1 MQATNILNTF
11 SQRIRVCGIVQG
23 VGFRPF
29 VWRLAKELDL
39 KGWVRNDAHGVEI
52 EVSGAE
58 DQVNNL
64 VERLRLELPEAARI
78 DSISIRETTLQCFA
92 EDFFILNSRGGRSLP
107 MIGHDTAVC
116 RDCLAELFDSENR
129 RWRYAFSYCTNCG
142 PRYTISRGLPY
153 ARERTS
159 FKPFIPCGKCQNE
172 YRRSGGRHFQNEAV
186 ACPRCGPKIAMLD
199 AEGRT
204 VAGDPV
210 EQALAILRQGK
221 ILAIKGQGGF
231 YLSCDATSAKA
242 VALLRTRKHYNEKP
256 LPVML
261 ANTLSARALV
271 YLGVGEPGLLAMPER
286 PIILLKKRAGCDEA
300 LPGVSEGF
308 VWQSI
313 MLPSTPLHYMLF
325 HEAAGQPH
333 GVAWLDLPQEM
344 ALVMTGASSD
354 SEPLLISNDDALR
367 HLSGVVDGFLVHDQE
382 IAVRCDSSVARSG
395 MGGLQFIRRARGYAP
410 RAIRLLRSGPP
421 ILAVGGRCKNTV
433 CVTRGDEAFVSPHI
447 GDLDH
452 ASVCTYFEETINNLI
467 RFLEVKPALVAHDP
481 DGDIHATRFALDYA
495 RQKGIPALAVPRH
508 HAHVAAVL
516 AEHQIDGPVTAL
528 SLDGDGIDAVG
539 GLWGG
544 ALLRVDG
551 VDVESIGHMI
561 PLYLASGIGAKEPWQ
576 VAAAVLHQIGK
587 GHEIEQRFHA
597 QQGATAVAQQLEN
610 PTVRASSSGCYVNAM
625 AGLLGIKPILA
636 FEGQAVRLLEGLAE
650 QHGDV
655 APLAD
660 GWIIADGNLSLLPMF
675 SILAEEKDAYRGA
688 ALFHSTLAA
697 ALAEWISL
705 FSPTGGTIIGT
716 GSCLLNSVLAR
727 GLRANLNVRGLH
739 LIESRRLPPNDGS
752 LAIGQAWVAQHYL
765 LGDGPRGQEN

>member
-1 MQATNILNTF
+1 MICR
-11 SQRIRVCGIVQG
+11 RIRISGVVQG

-52 EVSGAE
+52 EVYGAPGGI
-58 DQVNNL
+58 DSL
-64 VERLRLELPEAARI
+64 LGRLQHEAPELARI
-78 DSISIRETTLQCFA
+78 DSVDVREAALQCFS
-92 EDFFILNSRGGRSLP
+92 EDFYILNSRGGRAIP

-116 RDCLAELFDSENR
+116 RDCLAELFDTENR
-129 RWRYAFSYCTNCG
+129 RWRYAFAYCAHCG
-142 PRYTISRGLPY
+142 PRYTISRALPY

-159 FKPFIPCGKCQNE
+159 FKPFTPCTKCQNE
-172 YRRSGGRHFQNEAV
+172 YRRSGGRHFQNETV
-186 ACPRCGPKIAMLD
+186 ACPRCGPQIALLD
-199 AEGRT
+199 AEGKS

-210 EQALAILRQGK
+210 EQALALLRQGK

-231 YLSCDATSAKA
+231 YLSCDATNAQA
-242 VALLRTRKHYNEKP
+242 VALLRSRKRYNEKP

-286 PIILLKKRAGCDEA
+286 PIILLKKRAGCDQA

-308 VWQSI
+308 VWQSV

-325 HEAAGQPH
+325 HEAVGRPR
-333 GVAWLDLPQEM
+333 GVAWLDSPQAM

-367 HLSGVVDGFLVHDQE
+367 QLSGVVDAFLMHDQE

-433 CVTRGDEAFVSPHI
+433 CITRGDEAFVSPHI
-447 GDLDH
+447 GDLEH
-452 ASVCTYFEETINNLI
+452 ASVCSYFEESIANLI
-467 RFLEVKPALVAHDP
+467 RFLEVKPALVVHDP
-481 DGDIHATRFALDYA
+481 DGDIYATRFALDYA

-528 SLDGDGIDAVG
+528 SLDGDGLDAVG

-544 ALLRVDG
+544 TLLRVDG
-551 VDVESIGHMI
+551 VDVESIGHLV
-561 PLYLASGIGAKEPWQ
+561 PLYLATGAGAKEPWQ

-587 GHEIEQRFHA
+587 GHEIEPRFRA
-597 QQGATAVAQQLEN
+597 QHGAAAVAQQLESLN
-610 PTVRASSSGCYVNAM
+610 AGDSSTGCYVNAM

-660 GWIIADGNLSLLPMF
+660 GWLIANGNLSLLPMF
-675 SILAEEKDAYRGA
+675 TRLAEEKDAHRGA

-705 FSPTGGTIIGT
+705 FSPAGGTIIGS

-727 GLRANLNVRGLH
+727 GLRANLNARGLH

-765 LGDGPRGQEN
+765 LGDAPRS